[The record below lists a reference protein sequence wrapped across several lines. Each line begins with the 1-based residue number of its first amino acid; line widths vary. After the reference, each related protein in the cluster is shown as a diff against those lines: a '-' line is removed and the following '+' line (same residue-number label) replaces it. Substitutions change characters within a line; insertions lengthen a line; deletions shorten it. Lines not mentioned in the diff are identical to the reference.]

1 MSIELVSVLAL
12 FISFVALLG
21 YGVPV
26 AYSIGISTTLVLIIN
41 ISFLPSVTTA
51 SQRMTTGIDNFALL
65 AIPFFILAGEL
76 MNRGGVA
83 KRLIDFAKSL
93 IGSLPGGLAY
103 VNIISA
109 MLFGAISGSA
119 IAAASAIGSTLT
131 DKMEK
136 EGYPRE
142 FSAAVNISSSTT
154 GLLIPP
160 SNVLIIFALASG
172 GTASVAALFIAGY
185 IPGILVGLAIMIMV
199 FIYAKRKGLP
209 RADRVGFKQL
219 FIDFKNAFLSLTLLF
234 IVVGGIV
241 AGIFTATEAAAIAV
255 VYATLL
261 GFLNKELHVSD
272 FKGVLLKSAKIT
284 AIVMFLIATSMAM
297 SWLFSFEGI
306 PQMLTGLLVDSVSNP
321 IAVFLLVNL
330 ILLVVGTFM
339 DMTPAVLIFTP
350 IFLPVAMTLGMH
362 PVQFGMVIVLNL
374 CIGVCTPPV
383 GTLLFVGS
391 GVARVP
397 VSEVIRPL
405 LPLLVAM
412 TFVLLLITYFPAL
425 SLWLPGFFGLID
437 Y

>member
-93 IGSLPGGLAY
+93 IGSLPGGFAY

-209 RADRVGFKQL
+209 RADRVAFKQL
-219 FIDFKNAFLSLTLLF
+219 LIDFKNAILSLTLLF

>member
-1 MSIELVSVLAL
+1 MSIETISIIVL
-12 FISFVALLG
+12 FISFMGLLA

-26 AYSIGISTTLVLIIN
+26 AYAIGISTTITLLIN
-41 ISFLPSVTTA
+41 IAYMPATTTV

-65 AIPFFILAGEL
+65 AIPFFILAGEI
-76 MNRGGVA
+76 MNRGGIA
-83 KRLIDFAKSL
+83 NRLIDFAKSL

-131 DKMEK
+131 EKMAK
-136 EGYPRE
+136 DGYPRE
-142 FSAAVNISSSTT
+142 FSAAVNISASTT

-185 IPGILVGLAIMIMV
+185 IPGLLVGLAIMFMV
-199 FIYAKRKGLP
+199 YLYARKKGLP
-209 RADRVGFKQL
+209 KEERVSFKKL
-219 FIDFKNAFLSLTLLF
+219 FIDFKNAILSLTLLV

-255 VYATLL
+255 VYAVLL
-261 GFLNKELHVSD
+261 GFVNKELKFAD
-272 FKGVLLKSAKIT
+272 FRPILLRSAKTT
-284 AIVMFLIATSMAM
+284 AIVMFLISTSMAM
-297 SWLFSFEGI
+297 SWLFSFESI
-306 PQMLTGLLVDSVSNP
+306 PQSLTGFLLESVKNPLLV
-321 IAVFLLVNL
+321 LLFIN
-330 ILLVVGTFM
+330 ITLLVVGTFM

-350 IFLPVAMTLGMH
+350 IFLPVVMALGMH

-391 GVARVP
+391 GVAKVP
-397 VSEVIRPL
+397 VTKVIKPL
-405 LPLLVAM
+405 LPLLAAM
-412 TFVLLLITYFPAL
+412 TTVLLILTYVPEL
-425 SLWLPGFFGLID
+425 SLWLPRVFGLID
-437 Y
+437 

>member
-1 MSIELVSVLAL
+1 MSIETISILVL
-12 FISFVALLG
+12 FISFMGLLA

-26 AYSIGISTTLVLIIN
+26 AYAIGISTTITLLIN
-41 ISFLPSVTTA
+41 IAFMPSITTV

-65 AIPFFILAGEL
+65 AIPFFILAGEI
-76 MNRGGVA
+76 MNRGGIA
-83 KRLIDFAKSL
+83 NRLIDFAKSL

-131 DKMEK
+131 EKMAND
-136 EGYPRE
+136 GYPRE
-142 FSAAVNISSSTT
+142 FSAAVNISASTT

-185 IPGILVGLAIMIMV
+185 IPGILVGLAIMMMV
-199 FIYAKRKGLP
+199 YFYARKKGLP
-209 RADRVGFKQL
+209 KEERVGFKKL
-219 FIDFKNAFLSLTLLF
+219 FRDFRNAFLSLTLLV

-241 AGIFTATEAAAIAV
+241 VGIFTATEAAAIAV
-255 VYATLL
+255 VYAMLL
-261 GFLNKELHVSD
+261 GFVNRELKFAD
-272 FKGVLLKSAKIT
+272 FRPILLRSAKTT

-297 SWLFSFEGI
+297 SWLFSFESI
-306 PQMLTGLLVDSVSNP
+306 PQSLTGFLLESVKNPLLV
-321 IAVFLLVNL
+321 LLFIN
-330 ILLVVGTFM
+330 ITLLVVGTFM

-350 IFLPVAMTLGMH
+350 IFLPVVMALGMH

-391 GVARVP
+391 GVAKVP
-397 VSEVIRPL
+397 VTKVIKPL
-405 LPLLVAM
+405 LPLLAAM
-412 TFVLLLITYFPAL
+412 TAVLLILTYVPEL
-425 SLWLPGFFGLID
+425 SLWLPRAFGLID
-437 Y
+437 